1 MAGNEPSQKP
11 YGGGKVAGTTQV
23 SGHGGGG
30 DPTTEPGQYPP
41 SRSDIFGGPLPTGTG
56 APGTQGGGGG
66 GGDPTT
72 EAGQLTDSFTG
83 DSDAE
88 ITGTGAPGTSTNPG
102 SRGGGTSVSYT
113 RPGSFLSGTYQS
125 DVASEVID
133 GPGGATEAN
142 SQGYGTGGPQL
153 PGLEG
158 NEPTAGNSKFQP
170 GSGKVLRGGYTK
182 GTR

>member
-11 YGGGKVAGTTQV
+11 YGGGKVAGNTKV

-41 SRSDIFGGPLPTGTG
+41 QRNDIFGGPLPTGTG
-56 APGTQGGGGG
+56 APGTSGGRG
-66 GGDPTT
+66 GGDVTT
-72 EAGQLTDSFTG
+72 ESGQLSDDFTG
-83 DSDAE
+83 GSDTD
-88 ITGTGAPGTSTNPG
+88 ITETGAPGTSTNPG
-102 SRGGGTSVSYT
+102 GGGGGTSVSYT

-125 DVASEVID
+125 DVSSEVID
-133 GPGGATEAN
+133 GPGSATEAN
-142 SQGYGTGGPQL
+142 SEGYGTGGPQL